1 MKKTIFIFLTF
12 LLFQTIFAQATL
24 YVSLTGSNSPPYSTL
39 ASGANSIQ
47 TAVNAASNGDLI
59 LVNDGTYVLTTNITV
74 TKGITIKSI
83 NGKSLVSV
91 DGNHVTRCFYVNHVD
106 AVIDDITITN
116 GYNPSSFG
124 GGVNIVNGGTVQ
136 NCIIGNN
143 QARDGGGVAIDNS
156 GLVLNCVIANN
167 LASDNGSSGYG
178 GGVRMLNGGTTRGCL
193 IHSNTSVNYGGGIN
207 IWSSGTI
214 QNCTITNNTAPNGA
228 GVRTKDSSL
237 MENTISYYNTG
248 LDVQVANAGSVFN
261 NNCTSNALIGTGN
274 ITDNPYTGT
283 DLTLNPFDLPYGSA
297 CIDAGLNQPWMGSA
311 FDLDGNARIF
321 NGTVDIG
328 AYEFSLTAPTI
339 PVLVSPS
346 NFAIGESIEPNFSW
360 NAVSGAASYTLQVAS
375 DASFT
380 TDVQTFSG
388 ITATNYIVTG
398 LSNSTQYFWHV
409 SATNLLGTSN
419 YSAAYNFITTSAAIP
434 NLTHPING
442 AFVYTHS
449 PNLYWYGSCTTYDL
463 LYSVNADMSGAIVIN
478 NINAINKTIT
488 GLADGT
494 TYFWQVR
501 SRTSTGAISAYSV
514 IQNFK
519 TLPVAVTTVI
529 PTPSWPIGNP
539 IVYTNSP
546 FLYWYLGADGTG
558 LTYDIEYSTGVLTGN
573 ATVSSI
579 ATTFYELS
587 GLASGTTYNWQVRSR
602 DGAIT
607 SDWSVQASF
616 TIAGTIGEL
625 TIPIPSWPI
634 GNSTVYTNSPIL
646 YWYLGTVGTGLK
658 YDIEYST
665 GVLTGTATVSNITT
679 SFYALSGLESGA
691 TYNWQVRSRDGAI
704 TSDWSV
710 QESFTTLGTNN
721 APIIPIPSWPI
732 GGAAVY
738 TDSPILYWYL
748 GAVGNGL
755 TYEVEYSTG
764 AFSGTPNVT
773 NITSLYTTL
782 SGLINGETYNWQV
795 RSRDGLIAS
804 DWSVQESFVVNVST
818 AGAAIPIPS
827 WPIGGTTVYTETPK
841 LYWYLN
847 SGSTGLEYEVLYS
860 PSAVTVGGV
869 LQNATSTSAWSTDA
883 FFTMPALVPGGIYYW
898 QVRSRLASNHALVS
912 NYSSVESFVLNACCS
927 TPIILIPGSPNCD
940 VTLQTD
946 SPTLSWILPITSE
959 TELNYEVEISLNKDM
974 SNSEV
979 YTNLKN
985 PYYTLSGLSGGA
997 KYYWRARSINDDGLY
1012 SQYSDLGTFNIDNN
1026 ITGLKNESIIPSEFI
1041 VEQNYPNPFNPST
1054 MVKYGLPEPSNV
1066 KIEIFNML
1074 GQSVG
1079 ILVNQEK
1086 SAGYYETTW
1095 NASNLPSGIYLIS
1108 LRADGLSYN
1117 KNFTQVRKALLLK

>member
-59 LVNDGTYVLTTNITV
+59 LVDDGTYVLTTNITV
-74 TKGITIKSI
+74 TKGVTIRGI
-83 NGKSLVSV
+83 NGKSLVTV
-91 DGNHVTRCFYVNHVD
+91 DGNHVTRCFYINHVD
-106 AVIDDITITN
+106 AVIDDITILN
-116 GYNPSSFG
+116 GYNPSGFG
-124 GGVNIVNGGTVQ
+124 GGVNIVSGGTVQ
-136 NCIIGNN
+136 NSVIANC
-143 QARDGGGVAIDNS
+143 QARDGGGIAIDNS

-167 LASDNGSSGYG
+167 LASDNGSNGYG
-178 GGVRMLNGGTTRGCL
+178 GGVRMLNGGTTRGSL

-228 GVRTKDSSL
+228 GVRTRNASL

-261 NNCTSNALIGTGN
+261 NNCTSVALVGAGN
-274 ITDNPYTGT
+274 ITDNPFTGT
-283 DLTLNPFDLPYGSA
+283 DLTFNPFDLPYGSA
-297 CIDAGLNQPWMGSA
+297 CIDAGLNQPWMTTGI
-311 FDLDGNARIF
+311 DLDGNARIF

-328 AYEFSLTAPTI
+328 AYEFSLAAPAI
-339 PVLVSPS
+339 PSLTSPS

-360 NAVSGAASYTLQVAS
+360 NAVPGADSYTLQVAS

-380 TDVQTFSG
+380 TNVQTFSG
-388 ITATNYIVTG
+388 ITATNYVVTG

-409 SATNLLGTSN
+409 SATNLLGTSS

-434 NLTHPING
+434 NLTFPING
-442 AFVYTHS
+442 DFIYTHS
-449 PNLYWYGSCTTYDL
+449 PILYWYGSCTTFDL

-478 NINAINKTIT
+478 NINATNKTIT

-494 TYFWQVR
+494 TYYWQVR

-514 IQNFK
+514 IQSFK
-519 TLPVAVTTVI
+519 TLPVVVTTVI

-539 IVYTNSP
+539 VVYTNSP
-546 FLYWYLGADGTG
+546 ILYWYLGADGTG
-558 LTYDIEYSTGVLTGN
+558 LTYDVEFSTGALTGN
-573 ATVSSI
+573 ATVSNI
-579 ATTFYELS
+579 ATTFYALS

-602 DGAIT
+602 NGANT
-607 SDWSVQASF
+607 SAWSVQASF
-616 TIAGTIGEL
+616 TTVATIGGL

-634 GNSTVYTNSPIL
+634 GNTTVYTNSPIL
-646 YWYLGTVGTGLK
+646 YWYLGAVGTGLK

-665 GVLTGTATVSNITT
+665 GALTGTATVSNITT
-679 SFYALSGLESGA
+679 SFYSLSGLTSGT
-691 TYNWQVRSRDGAI
+691 TYNWQVRSRDGAN
-704 TSDWSV
+704 TSAWSV
-710 QESFTTLGTNN
+710 QESFTTLGTNS
-721 APIIPIPSWPI
+721 APVIPIPSWPI
-732 GGAAVY
+732 GGATVY
-738 TDSPILYWYL
+738 TNSPILYWYL
-748 GAVGNGL
+748 AAAGSGL

-773 NITSLYTTL
+773 NINSLNTTL

-795 RSRDGLIAS
+795 RSFDGS
-804 DWSVQESFVVNVST
+804 TRSNWSVQESFVVNVAT

-827 WPIGGTTVYTETPK
+827 WPIGGATVYTETPT

-847 SGSTGLEYEVLYS
+847 SGSNGLEYEVLYS

-869 LQNATSTSAWSTDA
+869 LQNATLTSTWSTNA
-883 FFTMPALVPGGIYYW
+883 YFTMPALVPGGIYYW

-927 TPIILIPGSPNCD
+927 TPIILIPGSPNGD
-940 VTLQTD
+940 VTLQTY
-946 SPTLSWILPITSE
+946 SPTLSWILPLTSE
-959 TELNYEVEISLNKDM
+959 TELNYEVEVSLNKDM

-979 YTNLKN
+979 YTNLTN
-985 PYYTLSGLSGGA
+985 PYYTLSGLSGGT
-997 KYYWRARSINDDGLY
+997 KYYWRARSKNNDGLY
-1012 SQYSDLGTFNIDNN
+1012 SQYSDLGTFNIDKN
-1026 ITGLKNESIIPSEFI
+1026 ITGLENESVIPSEFI

-1054 MVKYGLPEPSNV
+1054 VINYSLPNAEFV
-1066 KIEIFNML
+1066 TIRVYNML
-1074 GQSVG
+1074 GQE
-1079 ILVNQEK
+1079 IATLVNEQRN
-1086 SAGYYETTW
+1086 AGVYNVTW
-1095 NASNLPSGIYLIS
+1095 NGTDNSGAKVATGTYIYRVVAGNNVTNKKMILI
-1108 LRADGLSYN
+1108 
-1117 KNFTQVRKALLLK
+1117 K